1 MAKNRGLG
9 MGIDA
14 LYQMNVHETDDINS
28 KVTAGFVELNISEI
42 TPNPN
47 QPRKEFDEN
56 ALANLAQSIKN
67 FGVIQPIS
75 VYRDESTYIIIAGE
89 RRYRASKLAGL
100 ETIPAIIKDLT
111 KKEQFEM
118 SIVENVQRE
127 DLNAIEEAI
136 AYQSLIETYS
146 ITHDHLAERIGKSR
160 TSITNTLRLLNLDIQ
175 VQKWIIDGKIT
186 PGHARSILSLSD
198 KEKHLSFANY
208 IIENNLSVREA
219 ENMSKK
225 WTSDAPHK
233 SKSSGKSSE
242 KQKEIEIRIAE
253 EKISSKIQAKVSI
266 SGSSRKGK
274 ITIEYFSID
283 ELERMLEIFG
293 IDMSS

>member
-14 LYQMNVHETDDINS
+14 LMAMNVHENDDENS
-28 KVTAGFVELNISEI
+28 KVTAGFVELSISDI
-42 TPNPN
+42 IPNPN
-47 QPRKEFDEN
+47 QPRKEFDEE
-56 ALANLAQSIKN
+56 ALTSLSQSIKN
-67 FGVIQPIS
+67 FGVIQPIT
-75 VYRDESTYIIIAGE
+75 VYIDNDKYIIIAGE

-100 ETIPAIIKDLT
+100 ERIPAIIKDLS

-160 TSITNTLRLLNLDIQ
+160 TSITNTLRLLNLDAQ
-175 VQKWIIDGKIT
+175 LQKWIIDGKLT
-186 PGHARSILSLSD
+186 PGHARCILSLQD
-198 KEKHLSFANY
+198 KNKHLEFANY

-219 ENMSKK
+219 EACVKK
-225 WTSDAPHK
+225 WQ
-233 SKSSGKSSE
+233 SE
-242 KQKEIEIRIAE
+242 TPAKTQSQKTEKEKELELKIAE

-266 SGSSRKGK
+266 SGNSKKGK
-274 ITIEYFSID
+274 ISIEYFSID
-283 ELERMLEIFG
+283 ELERMLEVFG
-293 IDMSS
+293 IDMSN